1 MGLHVFCLGL
11 DIVKGLFKMF
21 CYKKEKKE
29 RKKDR
34 GRGKKRYGKIA
45 MNNYLSVIT
54 LNVNGLNSLIK
65 RQRVAEWIRK
75 QNKTHTY
82 AVYKIS
88 T

>member
-34 GRGKKRYGKIA
+34 GRGKKGMEK
-45 MNNYLSVIT
+45 
-54 LNVNGLNSLIK
+54 
-65 RQRVAEWIRK
+65 
-75 QNKTHTY
+75 
-82 AVYKIS
+82 
-88 T
+88 